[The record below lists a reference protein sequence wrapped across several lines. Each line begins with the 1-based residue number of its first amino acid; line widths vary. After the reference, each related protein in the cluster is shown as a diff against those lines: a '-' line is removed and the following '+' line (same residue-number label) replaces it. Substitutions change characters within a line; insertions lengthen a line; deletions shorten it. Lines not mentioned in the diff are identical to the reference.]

1 MSNPSNLYAEKVFAE
16 HPLALWAFDE
26 KIDYLSRFSDDNRDI
41 AASWSTTPISTVD
54 FTSETPTAEELVG
67 NPFPEID
74 ANKIQSVLTG
84 TPVLNQKLS
93 IMAPAISIESFN
105 SDMQTF
111 TISFYVKIPHSY
123 TSAVEI
129 GYYTVG
135 GTTNFGASESFSVP
149 IPNEWAMY
157 SATFNVPFN
166 GEDIKPFISFSYID
180 QVVIGG
186 SAPSNGYEFIIT
198 GFNVGQWSE
207 EFNATSLGI
216 GFTTSDTL
224 DSPAVYFYNEAGNAL
239 DPTTLMAEA
248 YIPAYQYGLGSND
261 AKYIISN
268 NRLLAKNTSI
278 PMVYGSSNLTKLIP
292 NPGNIIFTN
301 PPTGVTPIPS
311 MAYPSLMIP
320 SLGMLTN
327 AGRYNVYT
335 FEAWLRIDNRSE
347 VSRKILGP
355 MFSNDGLY
363 VDGPF
368 LKLSIGGS
376 TASYFV
382 GEWYRP
388 MLVDIRL
395 GINSASLLVNGEE
408 VVSINFE
415 TASLTFP
422 SVRYSDN
429 WGVFAYPDIPIIEIE
444 CPAIYSYLVPV
455 AVAKRRFAYGQAVE
469 SPDGVNKSFG
479 AVTAFMDYSVA
490 DYTNNYQYPDMGK
503 WGQGIIENVNVE
515 NNTLSSPS
523 YDLPDFI
530 FADSDYE
537 TWLDDQSSNATEF
550 FTFADNPGFIRFNS
564 LAVTNQPTKGV
575 YTVFE
580 VSSFSTTEKNI
591 IKLVDKLTG
600 DYLRFALVNDT
611 IKCYIKVR
619 GTESL
624 FYEQGGIIV
633 NNKVFAGIS
642 FDVFS
647 REFGGD
653 VQALLSRSNQL
664 AMLVAGDSSFE
675 NMFDG
680 KIYKIGLCTERN
692 LNKIISSF
700 ELLDLGD
707 IDAGLP
713 GTTIWIYSL
722 DGGTPESFDT
732 DIIYNHIATYTLQ
745 ASIKYNNYSITVS
758 ADSYW
763 QDYLP
768 LSYFSQYVTNIFGQS
783 YIDLDF
789 VQFNIDYPVIPIYEA
804 STYDTSNALVKTYIS
819 FQLLASGATNTID
832 TFSTIQAAP
841 ANNVINIQD
850 SSWMSTAYQV
860 VDGTVIYPPKD
871 VPLNSLAIVT
881 HIEMSAID
889 ATNDVIDIK
898 RMQYASQAFNADTAN
913 PIGTKFNVPVYPY
926 QKIRSLFDYKTRN
939 PYRIYKGST
948 PHLYLTKKTGLQ
960 KLGDYDP
967 LINRGFLIPI
977 NDKAANSYRVIATQM
992 FTYYDSDAFPAEA
1005 VKLFEIQSSLEYIK
1019 VYIRPVDPSRKR
1031 GLLYAV
1037 NAKTGAQY
1045 DGVAFYINGKLTK
1058 DPVLTI
1064 NEWAA
1069 VGMRFANPM
1078 VFDDSVGAIRVTG
1091 PILANNI
1098 SYYESS
1104 GLQEVERQS
1113 FRLWDA
1119 IAYGTNTWDF
1129 WKELLNAFGQSYMW
1143 QDVLVVSSTR
1153 YAGISPSD
1161 IYKAYTGTGKIIGDD
1176 DATFYIGGTS
1186 FESTTE
1192 LLWSTISTKPL

>member
-16 HPLALWAFDE
+16 HPLALWALDE
-26 KIDYLSRFSDDNRDI
+26 NVDYLSRFSNDNRNI
-41 AASWSTTPISTVD
+41 EVVWETTPLSTVD
-54 FTSETPTAEELVG
+54 YEAATITTEDLVG

-84 TPVLNQKLS
+84 PPVINQKLS
-93 IMAPAISIESFN
+93 VMSPSISIESFN

-111 TISFYVKIPHSY
+111 TISFYTKIPHSY

-135 GTTNFGASESFSVP
+135 GTLNFGASESFSVP
-149 IPNEWAMY
+149 IPNEWSMY

-166 GEDIKPFISFSYID
+166 GEDIRPFISFSYID
-180 QVVIGG
+180 QIAIGG
-186 SAPSNGYEFIIT
+186 TGTYIYDFIVT

-216 GFTTSDTL
+216 GFTVADTL
-224 DSPAVYFYNEAGNAL
+224 DSPAQYFYNEAGNAL

-261 AKYIISN
+261 AKYLISN
-268 NRLLAKNTSI
+268 NRLLAKNTSL
-278 PMVYGSSNLTKLIP
+278 PMVYGSSNLTKIIP
-292 NPGNIIFTN
+292 NPANIIFTN
-301 PPTGVTPIPS
+301 PPTGVTPTPN

-320 SLGMLTN
+320 GIGMLSDL
-327 AGRYNVYT
+327 GRYNVYT
-335 FEAWLRIDNRSE
+335 FEAWIRIDNRSE

-376 TASYFV
+376 TSSYFV

-388 MLVDIRL
+388 MLIDIRL

-408 VVSINFE
+408 VISITFD
-415 TASLTFP
+415 TGSLVFP

-429 WGVFAYPDIPIIEIE
+429 WAVFAYPDIPIIEIE
-444 CPAIYSYLVPV
+444 CPAVYSYLVPS

-479 AVTAFMDYSVA
+479 AVTAFIDYSVA

-503 WGQGIIENVNVE
+503 WGQGILENVNVE

-523 YDLPDFI
+523 YELPEFI
-530 FADSDYE
+530 FSNSNYDS
-537 TWLDDQSSNATEF
+537 WLVGQSSNTTEF
-550 FTFADNPGFIRFNS
+550 FTFASQPGFIRFDNLS
-564 LAVTNQPTKGV
+564 VTNQVTKGI

-580 VSSFSTTEKNI
+580 VASFSATEKNI

-600 DYLRFALVNDT
+600 DYLRFALVNDV
-611 IKCYIKVR
+611 IKCYVKVR

-624 FYEQGGIIV
+624 FYEQDGIIV
-633 NNKVFAGIS
+633 NNKVFAGVS

-647 REFGGD
+647 KEFGGD
-653 VQALLSRSNQL
+653 VQTLLARSNQL

-680 KIYKIGLCTERN
+680 KIYKVGICTERN
-692 LNKIISSF
+692 LKKIVESF
-700 ELLDLGD
+700 KLLDLVNIGS
-707 IDAGLP
+707 GLP
-713 GTTIWIYSL
+713 ATTLWIYS
-722 DGGTPESFDT
+722 GTPES

-745 ASIKYNNYSITVS
+745 ASIKYNNYLLTVA

-768 LSYFSQYVTNIFGQS
+768 LSYFAQYVTNVFGQS

-789 VQFNIDYPVIPIYEA
+789 IQFNINYPVIPIYEA
-804 STYDTSNALVKTYIS
+804 SSYDTSNALIKTYVS
-819 FQLLASGATNTID
+819 FQLLASGATSTID
-832 TFSTIQAAP
+832 TFASIQSAP
-841 ANNVINIQD
+841 ANGVVNILD
-850 SSWMSTAYQV
+850 STWVNTAYEV

-881 HIEMSAID
+881 HIEIKSID
-889 ATNDVIDIK
+889 ATNDIIDIK
-898 RMQYASQAFNADTAN
+898 KMQYSSQAFNADTAN

-977 NDKAANSYRVIATQM
+977 NDKSANRYRVIATQM

-1005 VKLFEIQSSLEYIK
+1005 VKVFEIQSSLEYIK
-1019 VYIRPVDPSRKR
+1019 VYLRPVDSSRRR

-1078 VFDDSVGAIRVTG
+1078 VFDDAIGAIRVTG
-1091 PILANNI
+1091 PILVNNI

-1119 IAYGTNTWDF
+1119 IAYGTNSWEF
-1129 WKELLNAFGQSYMW
+1129 WKELLNSFGQSYMW
-1143 QDVLVVSSTR
+1143 QDVLVVSSTK
-1153 YAGISPSD
+1153 YSGVNPSD

-1186 FESTTE
+1186 FSSTTE